1 MPWTK
6 NSYSVNQWGFTIVNI
21 SAQFKA
27 PKRYMFVAWQP
38 NLTQA
43 PRGNML
49 ICLQHY
55 NPTSQAERDIEPL
68 SCLAAP
74 SKINQNRARH
84 ELMPEKGNLTV
95 FQPEVER
102 SVIGHVV
109 PQINMLYPRST
120 CCTPDQPSYHQVP
133 NQKSDGNIF
142 TTGECCIFRNSFLIN
157 QQFV

>member
-1 MPWTK
+1 MNK
-6 NSYSVNQWGFTIVNI
+6 NNYSVNQWGFTIVNI

-43 PRGNML
+43 PKGNML

-55 NPTSQAERDIEPL
+55 NPTSQAEKDIEPL

-74 SKINQNRARH
+74 SKINQSRARH

-95 FQPEVER
+95 FQPEVEG

-109 PQINMLYPRST
+109 PQIGHVVPQINPVIINSIKSEVWWKYIHHRRMLY
-120 CCTPDQPSYHQVP
+120 
-133 NQKSDGNIF
+133 I
-142 TTGECCIFRNSFLIN
+142 
-157 QQFV
+157 